1 MTGEDPQNIERDF
14 KTTLGFLRR
23 EAPETIEAFLNILRS
38 THKQGALSIKEKEL
52 ISLGI
57 ALYAKCEPCIVLHTK
72 SALEA
77 GATMKELVET
87 CEVAIAMG
95 GSPTLS
101 YTSVLLKAVEKFSQK
116 PSTP

>member
-1 MTGEDPQNIERDF
+1 MADEDPQSIERNF
-14 KTTLGFLRR
+14 KITLGFMRK
-23 EAPETIEAFLNILRS
+23 EAPETIEAFLNLLRS
-38 THKQGALSIKEKEL
+38 VHKQGALSVKEKEL

-57 ALYAKCEPCIVLHTK
+57 ALYARCEPCIVLHTK

-77 GATMKELVET
+77 GATMKELIET

-101 YTSVLLKAVEKFSQK
+101 YTSVFLKSLEKFSQK
-116 PSTP
+116 TSNP